1 MFEYGSSRRP
11 YGLNAH
17 GLITLDRREKKDAY
31 YLYRALWNKEAKT
44 VHLTNRRDRL
54 RNRTEQ
60 SFTIYSSEEEPQ
72 LFINDSIVQLHK
84 QSAVI
89 YRSDTIE
96 LRGQVQVRVSAGGAG
111 DGVTMQVGNV
121 LRPQARPGLR

>member
-1 MFEYGSSRRP
+1 M
-11 YGLNAH
+11 
-17 GLITLDRREKKDAY
+17 
-31 YLYRALWNKEAKT
+31 
-44 VHLTNRRDRL
+44 
-54 RNRTEQ
+54 
-60 SFTIYSSEEEPQ
+60 
-72 LFINDSIVQLHK
+72 FINDSIVQLHK

-121 LRPQARPGLR
+121 LRPQARPVLR